1 MMGGSVP
8 DTHYCAAFWQLYD
21 DVWTAF
27 HAGLLDERGVAD
39 RLREHRETCGEC
51 TKNYHNRHP
60 MSISVD
66 KSEER

>member
-1 MMGGSVP
+1 MP
-8 DTHYCAAFWQLYD
+8 DTRLIHLCTRAWQIYD
-21 DVWTAF
+21 ADTDNVR
-27 HAGLLDERGVAD
+27 LDA
-39 RLREHRETCGEC
+39 HRETCGEC